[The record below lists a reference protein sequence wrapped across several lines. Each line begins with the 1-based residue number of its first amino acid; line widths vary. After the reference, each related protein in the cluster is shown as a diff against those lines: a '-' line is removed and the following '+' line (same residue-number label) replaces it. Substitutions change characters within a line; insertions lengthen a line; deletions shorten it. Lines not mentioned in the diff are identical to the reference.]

1 MKLLELDACSEKFA
15 TLMLYLSL
23 FARIHCAAAITSLVR
38 AVPVSSMTSSETMFE
53 LGEAPA

>member
-1 MKLLELDACSEKFA
+1 MKLLEFEACSEKFA

-23 FARIHCAAAITSLVR
+23 FAKIHCAAAITSLVR

-53 LGEAPA
+53 RGEAPA